1 MFGGIKYLLYLCI
14 VEIKNKIRLGFC
26 IMKFTIGIKPTIIR
40 GSGTLRQAKERI
52 NGVFSISSTY
62 GSGYIDHIRHF
73 PKCVYGYN
81 IEVFKRGKYRK
92 DKHYVIYR
100 YEFPIEIFQLLNVE
114 IKQGSRTFKIVH
126 K

>member
-1 MFGGIKYLLYLCI
+1 MQY
-14 VEIKNKIRLGFC
+14 EIKNQIRLGFC

-40 GSGTLRQAKERI
+40 GSGTLRQAQERFRQSI
-52 NGVFSISSTY
+52 RGSFCFSSFGNAYTDTLC
-62 GSGYIDHIRHF
+62 GN

-81 IEVFKRGKYRK
+81 IEVFKRGKNRK

-100 YEFPIEIFQLLNVE
+100 YTFPIEIFKLLNVE

>member
-1 MFGGIKYLLYLCI
+1 
-14 VEIKNKIRLGFC
+14 
-26 IMKFTIGIKPTIIR
+26 MKFTIRIKPTIIR
-40 GSGTLRQAKERI
+40 GSGTLIQARARI
-52 NGVFSISSTY
+52 DKVFSCSSKY
-62 GSGYIDHIRHF
+62 GVGYVDLRWHSIE

-100 YEFPIEIFQLLNVE
+100 YTFPIEIFQLLNVR